1 VGDSRDQL
9 NGQRNWLD
17 ISVID
22 LMLTRDSE
30 KFTSV
35 YDFFKRGLTK
45 TVNGKFLAERSGD
58 AANPGP
64 FEWITYQ
71 DGDKI
76 SRQVGQAL
84 VERFK
89 LAQHKNACV
98 GAFLPNS
105 IPFVMMDTACSAY
118 GFVCVPVYDTY
129 DSDAVR
135 YILNHTELEVLLT
148 VPHLLPRIIE
158 LQKDLKFLK
167 HIIVAKTDKVD
178 EAHAAQ
184 LKTTGIE
191 TTTWSDVLAK
201 SPGTLAPSPATGDEW
216 YTLCFTSGTTGTPK
230 GAILAHDTV
239 IAHNAGVIRNIMS
252 VLKLDPATDVH
263 YSYLPLG
270 HIYERVV
277 SLMMI
282 YHGLP
287 IGIYRGNPLAI
298 IPDAQ
303 ALKPTI
309 FPGVPR
315 VLNRVCDQV
324 RAGAAKDPGY
334 EEAYNAKK
342 KMLYETGAASNTT
355 EWDTKTFKKYQ
366 MALGG
371 NVRVILS
378 ASAPISAANL
388 EFLRIVMGATTLE
401 AYGQTENC
409 GAISMTLPQDID
421 INVGSHVGS
430 VNPAL
435 EVKLEDVPEM
445 NYRSTDKPFPRGE
458 ICVRGPCVMRG
469 YLKNEEQTAAT
480 IDKDG
485 WLHTGDIVSFIRIRH
500 DELTRPG
507 CNLGRRSNSSHGPQE
522 AHFQAFARRVRC
534 SRAY

>member
-1 VGDSRDQL
+1 MNAPSATFFFFLGDTAVVPD
-9 NGQRNWLD
+9 
-17 ISVID
+17 SVPA
-22 LMLTRDSE
+22 LFELWKCPFLVLECFANHFPSE

-35 YDFFKRGLTK
+35 YDFFKRGVTK

-58 AANPGP
+58 AQNPGP
-64 FEWITYQ
+64 FEWITYK

-76 SRQVGQAL
+76 HRQVGQAL
-84 VERFK
+84 VEQFK
-89 LAQHKNACV
+89 IPQHKNACV

-105 IPFVMMDTACSAY
+105 VPFIMLDTACSAY
-118 GFVCVPVYDTY
+118 GIVCVPVYDTY

-135 YILNHTELEVLLT
+135 YILNHTEMTTLLT
-148 VPHLLPRIIE
+148 TPQLVPRIIE

-167 HIIVAKTDKVD
+167 NVIVCRTDKVD
-178 EAHAAQ
+178 EAHAAA
-184 LKTTGIE
+184 LKSTGIE
-191 TTTWSDVLAK
+191 TVTWNDLLAK
-201 SPGTLAPSPATGDEW
+201 NPGTLEPSPATGEEW

-230 GAILAHDTV
+230 GAILTHSGV
-239 IAHNAGVIRNIMS
+239 IAHNAGVIQNILTD
-252 VLKLDPATDVH
+252 LKLDPAVDVH

-270 HIYERVV
+270 HIYERMV
-277 SLMMI
+277 SLMMM
-282 YHGLP
+282 YNGLP

-324 RAGAAKDPGY
+324 RAGALKDPGY
-334 EEAYNAKK
+334 EEAYAAKK
-342 KMLYETGAASNTT
+342 ELLYKTGVASNTT

-388 EFLRIVMGATTLE
+388 EFLRIVMGSTTLE
-401 AYGQTENC
+401 AYGQTENN
-409 GAISMTLPQDID
+409 GAISMTLPEDID
-421 INVGSHVGS
+421 IGVGSHVGAI
-430 VNPAL
+430 NPAL
-435 EVKLEDVPEM
+435 EVMLQDVPEM
-445 NYRSTDKPFPRGE
+445 NYRATDKPFPRGE

-469 YLKNEEQTAAT
+469 YLKNEAQTKET
-480 IDKDG
+480 IDEQG
-485 WLHTGDIVSFIRIRH
+485 WLHTGDIVRTFVLSLIF
-500 DELTRPG
+500 
-507 CNLGRRSNSSHGPQE
+507 
-522 AHFQAFARRVRC
+522 
-534 SRAY
+534 